1 MTAAANVGAR
11 VKPLVFVAMPFGRK
25 WDATRSF
32 EIDFDDVY
40 ERGIKPAVDREELE
54 VIRADEEQCGGV
66 IHRPMFERLLL
77 AEIAIVD
84 VTNGNANVFYELGI
98 RHAARPRS
106 TIIVTA
112 NEKSLPFDIALL
124 RAVPYS
130 LDEGRLSDGAAEQ
143 LREAIRAHLK
153 GALSERDV
161 QDSPL
166 FQLIPQFPGIHLAHE
181 VTENFR
187 DRARYI
193 DATRQRIS
201 LARASS
207 DPHAV
212 VAAVR
217 EIENELG
224 AITQANSELAFDLLV
239 AYRDFEAWNEAVRF
253 AESLPDWLTENSA
266 TIREQYALA
275 LNRLGTD
282 EGRTRALQILQE
294 IVAKQGDSSET
305 DSLIGRIYKDRF
317 NRAVADGQALKANG
331 LLDQAIAWY
340 RRGFNADPRDYYPGV
355 NLATLLARRNTPEAR
370 DELRRV
376 VPAVAFAV
384 ARLGGLN
391 SQDYWQVATV
401 LELAVLAC
409 EWDEASR
416 ALERI
421 AALEPAPTPM
431 NLHTTADNLKLFAST
446 LDAGEA
452 VKAGAIVEQL
462 KGLAP

>member
-1 MTAAANVGAR
+1 MC
-11 VKPLVFVAMPFGRK
+11 
-25 WDATRSF
+25 D
-32 EIDFDDVY
+32 
-40 ERGIKPAVDREELE
+40 
-54 VIRADEEQCGGV
+54 
-66 IHRPMFERLLL
+66 
-77 AEIAIVD
+77 
-84 VTNGNANVFYELGI
+84 
-98 RHAARPRS
+98 
-106 TIIVTA
+106 
-112 NEKSLPFDIALL
+112 
-124 RAVPYS
+124 
-130 LDEGRLSDGAAEQ
+130 
-143 LREAIRAHLK
+143 AIRLHLK
-153 GALSERDV
+153 GALNERDI

-207 DPHAV
+207 DPQAV

-224 AITQANSELAFDLLV
+224 AITQANSELAFDILV

-253 AESLPDWLTENSA
+253 AQSLPDWLTENSA

-282 EGRTRALQILQE
+282 EARTRALQILEE

-305 DSLIGRIYKDRF
+305 DALIGRIYKDRF
-317 NRAVADGQALKANG
+317 NRAVADGQTLKANG

-355 NLATLLARRNTPEAR
+355 NLATLLARRNTPEAC

-401 LELAVLAC
+401 LELSVLAG
-409 EWDEASR
+409 EWEDASR

-421 AALEPAPTPM
+421 AALDPAPTPM

-446 LDAGEA
+446 LDVAA
-452 VKAGAIVEQL
+452 SAKAGALVEQL
-462 KGLAP
+462 KGLT